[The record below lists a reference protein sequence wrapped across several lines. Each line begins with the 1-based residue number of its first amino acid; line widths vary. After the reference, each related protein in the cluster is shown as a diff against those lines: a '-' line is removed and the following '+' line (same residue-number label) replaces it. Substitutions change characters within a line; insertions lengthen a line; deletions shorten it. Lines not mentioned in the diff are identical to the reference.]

1 MISAGNSEEKSICI
15 WNYLNFTVI
24 DSKSLKFPV
33 IDIACE
39 PNDKSKNKINLNDF
53 KIKLI
58 KI

>member
-15 WNYLNFTVI
+15 WNYTNLTVI

-39 PNDKSKNKINLNDF
+39 KIDKSK
-53 KIKLI
+53 
-58 KI
+58 